1 MSAVE
6 PLADSYLDLWRHF
19 DPAAASEAGPGEADA
34 RLGDFTAE
42 AVRRHVAAF
51 RSLASALEGV
61 AVETLADEID
71 RTVLLDRIR
80 GILDRLEH
88 ERPHLRDPGFWLD
101 HLIRA
106 LAALLVRPGEEAGAR
121 AYAAARRIEAIPG
134 FLDRARA
141 TLRRPPAL
149 LVDEALTLLGP
160 LGELL
165 VRAAAEFGREA
176 PGGPEA
182 LNPSV
187 AAALEALTGFGTAL
201 RDRIEPDPD
210 PAGFALGERRLER
223 LLHQRHAVRAG
234 VAELS
239 RYAARMQEE
248 LEAELARRARA
259 LAPGRSWRDLATE
272 LEAAA
277 ARDPVGHA
285 RSEIERARR
294 LLEERT
300 ALSLPDEAV
309 DVVETP
315 AHLRFLVPEAGFG
328 PIAVGPGAARLFV
341 TPGAPSEPAL
351 SLAVAREVFPGRYL
365 LLRAAAGAPTTRV
378 RRELRSE
385 VAVEGWALY
394 AQDWMA
400 ELGFYRDPA
409 AELLRLARLLHAAV
423 GLALD
428 LGLHAGG
435 LSPAQGVELLTSRL
449 PLDRR
454 RAEAEVR
461 RAAARPGSA
470 LAPAVGRREI
480 LRLRDRYAA
489 GGAAASGD
497 FHARVLGSGPLPPEV
512 VGWEMGVAAGAG

>member
-42 AVRRHVAAF
+42 SVRRHAAAF
-51 RSLASALEGV
+51 RSLASALEAL
-61 AVETLADEID
+61 AVERLGDEID

-80 GILDRLEH
+80 AILDRLEH
-88 ERPHLRDPGFWLD
+88 DRPHLRDPGFWLD

-106 LAALLVRPGEEAGAR
+106 LAALLARPREETGAR
-121 AYAAARRIEAIPG
+121 AYAAARRIEGIPG
-134 FLDRARA
+134 FLDQARA
-141 TLRRPPAL
+141 TLRRPPAI
-149 LVDEALTLLGP
+149 LVDYALTLLGP

-182 LNPSV
+182 LNPRV
-187 AAALEALTGFGTAL
+187 AAALEALTRFGGAL
-201 RDRIEPDPD
+201 REMESDPNQG
-210 PAGFALGERRLER
+210 AVGERRLER
-223 LLHQRHAVRAG
+223 LLHQRDAVRAG
-234 VAELS
+234 VAELA

-248 LEAELARRARA
+248 IEAELARRARA

-272 LEAAA
+272 IEGTP
-277 ARDPVGHA
+277 ARDPVGYA

-300 ALSLPDEAV
+300 AVSLPGDPVE
-309 DVVETP
+309 VVETP
-315 AHLRFLVPEAGFG
+315 GHLRFLVPEAGFG
-328 PIAVGPGAARLFV
+328 PVAIRPGTARLFV
-341 TPGAPSEPAL
+341 TPGALSEPAL

-365 LLRAAAGAPTTRV
+365 QLRAAAAAPSRV
-378 RRELRSE
+378 RRELCSE
-385 VAVEGWALY
+385 VALEGWALY
-394 AQDWMA
+394 AGDWAA

-409 AELLRLARLLHAAV
+409 ADLLRLVRLLRAAV

-428 LGLHAGG
+428 LGLHARG
-435 LSPAQGVELLTSRL
+435 LSLIQGVELLTSRL
-449 PLDRR
+449 PLDRG
-454 RAEAEVR
+454 RAEVEVR

-489 GGAAASGD
+489 AGAGAPGD
-497 FHARVLGSGPLPPEV
+497 FHARLLGAGVLPPEV
-512 VGWEMGVAAGAG
+512 VGWEMGAVAGAR